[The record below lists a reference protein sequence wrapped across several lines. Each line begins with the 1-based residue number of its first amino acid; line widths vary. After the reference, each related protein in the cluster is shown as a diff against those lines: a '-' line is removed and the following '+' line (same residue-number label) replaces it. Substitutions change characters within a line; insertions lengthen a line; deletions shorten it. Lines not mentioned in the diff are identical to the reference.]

1 MTRTKEGSALT
12 VSPSH
17 ARSLRAVRAGALLV
31 VLLLVGAA
39 CAGGNGDGATTT
51 ESGSGAPA
59 ESKELR
65 VGFTEDQYILEG
77 PDANLSAYP
86 LNANVVE
93 TLTYLSP
100 TYEVLPRLAERWEL
114 VPPNTWRFHLR
125 RGVKF
130 HDGQPFN
137 AQAVKQGL
145 FDRVAQRRGGGTI
158 RASAEAAVVVDEHTV
173 DFTPTSPNLRV
184 PEQLVHPQNGIIAP
198 GSSFGTKPVGT
209 GAFRFVE
216 YLPKERIVV
225 ERNPDYWGEK
235 ARLPRITFRFFPDA
249 NVRRLALDSGEIDLA
264 YQIPPPDVKA
274 LEGRFD
280 IKNSTVG
287 AYEAMYANSHGAAP
301 HDLLGDVRLRKAIA
315 VGIDRKKLIEGVFF
329 GLATDDQ
336 TWVPPNSMGRHAS
349 AVKGFKTN
357 QTEAKALLD
366 QAGWKPGADGIRE
379 KDGRRLKLTL
389 VSGFPSAEVHRP
401 IPTFLQSELK
411 NIGVEIEIVERPDSA
426 SFQAL
431 IDSGQGDLY
440 LEQGN
445 QNDGNPAFLPILLL
459 YTGGSGASAPYQKL
473 FAPGP
478 KFDEIIAPALTE
490 PDIEKVRKITADAM
504 HEAIDEQAA
513 IIPLAGIYRIYG
525 MKKSVKNFTPH
536 PSFLNVRWDGVE
548 NH

>member
-1 MTRTKEGSALT
+1 MSTSRCHSRSRRTG
-12 VSPSH
+12 
-17 ARSLRAVRAGALLV
+17 RAAALLV
-31 VLLLVGAA
+31 VLLLMGTA
-39 CAGGNGDGATTT
+39 CAGNGADDATTT
-51 ESGSGAPA
+51 EAESGTAA
-59 ESKELR
+59 ESKELK
-65 VGFTEDQYILEG
+65 VGFTEDQYVLEG
-77 PDANLSAYP
+77 PDANLGAYP
-86 LNANVVE
+86 LNTNVVE

-125 RGVKF
+125 KGVKF

-137 AQAVKQGL
+137 AQAVKTGI

-158 RASAEAAVVVDEHTV
+158 RAGADSAVVVDEHTI
-173 DFTPTSPNLRV
+173 DFTPLSPNLRV
-184 PEQLVHPQNGIIAP
+184 PEQLVHPQTAAIAP
-198 GSSFGTKPVGT
+198 GSNFGTKPVGT

-235 ARLPRITFRFFPDA
+235 AKLPRITFRFFPDA

-264 YQIPPPDVKA
+264 YQVPPPDVKA
-274 LEGRFD
+274 LEGRFE
-280 IKNSTVG
+280 IKKSTVG
-287 AYEAMYANSHGAAP
+287 AYEAMYANSHGAPP
-301 HDLLGDVRLRKAIA
+301 HDLLADVRLRKAIA
-315 VGIDRKKLIEGVFF
+315 YGVDRKKLIDGVFF

-349 AVKGFKTN
+349 AVKGFTTD
-357 QTEAKALLD
+357 QARAKSLLEE
-366 QAGWKPGADGIRE
+366 AGWKPGPDGIRV

-411 NIGVEIEIVERPDSA
+411 NIGIEIDIVERPDSA

-445 QNDGNPAFLPILLL
+445 QNDGNPAFLPVLLL

-473 FAPGP
+473 FAPGA
-478 KFDEIIAPALTE
+478 KFDELIAPALTE
-490 PDIEKVRKITADAM
+490 PDIEKVRRITADAM

-525 MKKSVKNFTPH
+525 MKKSVRNFVPH